1 MCLTVP
7 NFSGLN
13 KVLEQIFDNKYTMAT
28 DKFLNGH
35 YSFDGYTG
43 SRIFFDNNTQLWRLE
58 LLSDPS
64 IHATTEL
71 KPVDYPLGNYL
82 WDVETLGFK
91 GKVNLNLNSCE
102 DFSSF
107 SCLDGGCITI
117 EERLDIRNNITNFR
131 S

>member
-1 MCLTVP
+1 
-7 NFSGLN
+7 
-13 KVLEQIFDNKYTMAT
+13 MAT
-28 DKFLNGH
+28 DDFLNGH

-43 SRIFFDNNTQLWRLE
+43 SRIFLDNETQLWRLD

-64 IHATTEL
+64 LYATTEL
-71 KPVDYPLGNYL
+71 NPVDYPLGSNL
-82 WDVETLGFK
+82 WNVETRGFK

-117 EERLDIRNNITNFR
+117 EERLAIRN
-131 S
+131 